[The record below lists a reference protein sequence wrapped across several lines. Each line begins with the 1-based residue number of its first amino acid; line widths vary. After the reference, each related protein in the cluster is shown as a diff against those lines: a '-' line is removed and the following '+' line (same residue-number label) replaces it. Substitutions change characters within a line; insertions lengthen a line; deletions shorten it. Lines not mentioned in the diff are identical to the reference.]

1 MNCNLKSATDDFRK
15 THLLLYGHSLGL
27 TVKMVRELNLCFY
40 HDGKL
45 PLLLAKSITA
55 LLRSNSVNLG
65 ELRGVRRLRDYGVQ
79 GLRD

>member
-1 MNCNLKSATDDFRK
+1 
-15 THLLLYGHSLGL
+15 
-27 TVKMVRELNLCFY
+27 LCFY

-45 PLLLAKSITA
+45 PLLLAKSRTA

-79 GLRD
+79 GLRDLGEHVAHAKDEKVCERQF